1 MQSCV
6 PSSFS
11 DQVCLQRTAQDSVR
25 QRLLSCPGLSRPP
38 WGLQIEAGPSAKSLP
53 VLVGPGLLSLSP
65 HLGLYV
71 CIPFLLSL
79 PPLPHPHPP
88 RSSQGTRLGSPCY
101 AATSHQ
107 LSVLHKGVYI
117 CQCYFLH
124 SSHSFI
130 PPLCPQVPSLYLYS
144 FPTNRFINAI
154 FLNSIYM
161 H

>member
-1 MQSCV
+1 V
-6 PSSFS
+6 W
-11 DQVCLQRTAQDSVR
+11 
-25 QRLLSCPGLSRPP
+25 LSREN
-38 WGLQIEAGPSAKSLP
+38 GQFMIKRPSGK
-53 VLVGPGLLSLSP
+53 VGWLFNWKKITLHCCVVSCCTMQMS
-65 HLGLYV
+65 HNYTR
-71 CIPFLLSL
+71 IPFLLSL